1 MPSHQN
7 EELLSLLQNSILS
20 SLNDLSGLKS
30 SGVLKFFNDSKNFGF
45 FVNES
50 DGEDV
55 FFHYDDI
62 KDTKLSKDFL
72 RESKNKYLVKFAFNI
87 QMYYGKHSNES
98 APSKKAINIELLG
111 MVDMKFIQKH
121 IT

>member
-1 MPSHQN
+1 M
-7 EELLSLLQNSILS
+7 
-20 SLNDLSGLKS
+20 KS

-55 FFHYDDI
+55 FFHFDDI
-62 KDTKLSKDFL
+62 KDTKLSKEFL
-72 RESKNKYLVKFAFNI
+72 WEAKNKYLVKFAFNI

-98 APSKKAINIELLG
+98 SPSKKAINIELLG
-111 MVDMKFIQKH
+111 MIDIRY
-121 IT
+121 ITKTQT